1 MGHESRL
8 IKKFMGHE
16 INSGD
21 FHGKSMGHENRLWR
35 NSWVMKKIPL
45 IHGKFRAKNNPMK
58 FHFAV
63 FMGHEMIF
71 MGFSPKI
78 HGIFIK
84 LQFIVNIETNWTYS
98 CTISLV
104 HLDTQDFFSFT
115 MNVFHSPFS
124 FLVYLLVFCFTWLY
138 YFHIYCRQNLLK
150 NYFQNFQN
158 VIFFL
163 LS

>member
-1 MGHESRL
+1 MGHESRH

-16 INSGD
+16 INSDD
-21 FHGKSMGHENRLWR
+21 FHGKSMGHKNRLWR

-71 MGFSPKI
+71 MGFSHEI

-84 LQFIVNIETNWTYS
+84 LQFIVDGFSWMDFVWLADSTVWFQVSNYS
-98 CTISLV
+98 KLSDYNCTEWLV
-104 HLDTQDFFSFT
+104 KYKESDAPITFEEIVMVMITSEIKLQFT
-115 MNVFHSPFS
+115 
-124 FLVYLLVFCFTWLY
+124 
-138 YFHIYCRQNLLK
+138 
-150 NYFQNFQN
+150 
-158 VIFFL
+158 
-163 LS
+163 